1 MKRNFKFYALALSLL
16 MGGALMSACSTDEND
31 PTPDNGTLV
40 IKPVKAP
47 DHILYSG
54 GKVIGTTLGSRA
66 ANVEGN
72 LWYKNWDRPTN
83 VTEEEIAKV
92 LEAVKEPRVGAKND
106 IHIDWNNY
114 WVQQVY
120 TGEATYT
127 DGYGN
132 NIGTGSSHMNKLLA
146 YSSKKNDVV
155 SWWDEATQGPVY
167 ELKDKGPGEDPYEH
181 VNNFNNGSNNT
192 VYTDDETKEQFV
204 GTTLMTDMYAEGII
218 DQFGYHNT
226 TDSKNHYEYIIIE
239 VDGSYYICFDFYA
252 THPEGQEANK
262 NMDVERDWIF
272 NDWIVKISPAYH
284 VGETPEEPV
293 TPPTDPEQPGDD
305 DPTEPETPKNVVPD
319 NHVEINL
326 SINDEKNQGFDGI
339 VSKLSVHLRAAT
351 DVEIFIP
358 VPAEFIIPQDD
369 MNIFKAHN
377 DELVYGGNPD
387 VTIEGSE
394 FVTEYSLNGHNI
406 TLTIK
411 HGKDGI
417 TITTDGMTQDILD
430 ECQAQYGDGLN
441 FEIYNYFE
449 FKEESEF
456 AWENYWSVLKEYF
469 DKATVR
475 FTNEP
480 DAYVNA
486 FNKTEDGEKFERDCT
501 VSIVDEQIGDYPN
514 HWTGKHYNGSPY
526 NEIYSKQE

>member
-66 ANVEGN
+66 ANVNGN
-72 LWYKNWDRPTN
+72 QWYQNWDRPTN

-92 LEAVKEPRVGAKND
+92 LAAVAEPREGAKND

-127 DGYGN
+127 DGNGS
-132 NIGTGSSHMNKLLA
+132 NIGTGSSHMNQLLA
-146 YSSKKNDVV
+146 YTDKVREQTG
-155 SWWDEATQGPVY
+155 WWPEETFELRDKREY
-167 ELKDKGPGEDPYEH
+167 ENPYEH
-181 VNNFNNGSNNT
+181 VNNFNSGDNTT
-192 VYTDDETKEQFV
+192 VYTDDVTGEKFY

-218 DQFGYHNT
+218 DQFGYSNT
-226 TDSKNHYEYIIIE
+226 TDSKIHYEYIIIE

-293 TPPTDPEQPGDD
+293 TPPTDPEQPEQPEQPGDPD
-305 DPTEPETPKNVVPD
+305 APKTVDPKD
-319 NHVEINL
+319 HVEINL
-326 SINDEKNQGFDGI
+326 SINGNEDNNWKNQDFDGI
-339 VSKLSVHLRAAT
+339 VTKLSVHLRAAT
-351 DVEIFIP
+351 DVEIYIP
-358 VPAEFIIPQDD
+358 VDAEMIFAQDD
-369 MNIFKAHN
+369 MAIINNHVIGI
-377 DELVYGGNPD
+377 YGN
-387 VTIEGSE
+387 EE
-394 FVTEYSLNGHNI
+394 FDGETQVTEYNVAG
-406 TLTIK
+406 TPIK
-411 HGKDGI
+411 LYVKHQLEGGI
-417 TITTDGMTQDILD
+417 LIWTEGMDQVVLD
-430 ECQAQYGDGLN
+430 YCMEEFKDGLN
-441 FEIYNYFE
+441 FEIYNYFNGHDY
-449 FKEESEF
+449 
-456 AWENYWSVLKEYF
+456 ARLKSAL
-469 DKATVR
+469 DKATVK
-475 FTNEP
+475 FLDKEP
-480 DAYVNA
+480 QAYVNA
-486 FNKTEDGEKFERDCT
+486 FNKTADGGKFDQDCT
-501 VSIVDEQIGDYPN
+501 VTIDESQASDYEDYIE
-514 HWTGKHYNGSPY
+514 GLHYNYSPF
-526 NEIYSKQE
+526 NQIYFNKQE